1 MQKLELKDLLGSF
14 GGSQVSSP
22 SQEVIGSGLTQEFL
36 NAKSQKVEELPLKKQ
51 LQIKRES
58 TYRVT
63 QEEGDKW
70 IGIVKLNRE
79 KDTLNFAKHEKD
91 NAASVTFF
99 PSTPL
104 NDFHNKIEGQLK
116 QMELQSQS
124 AVIKK
129 E

>member
-1 MQKLELKDLLGSF
+1 MH
-14 GGSQVSSP
+14 
-22 SQEVIGSGLTQEFL
+22 
-36 NAKSQKVEELPLKKQ
+36 AKSQKVEELPLRKQ
-51 LQIKRES
+51 LEIKRSS
-58 TYRVT
+58 TYRAT

-79 KDTLNFAKHEKD
+79 KESLNFAKREKD

-116 QMELQSQS
+116 QMEIQSQG
-124 AVIKK
+124 AVMKK
-129 E
+129 